1 MNTKK
6 FWTAVIAVFVI
17 LEITNYLVHGV
28 ILSSVYASEEVKN
41 IFRPMDEMVSK
52 MWIMWVADFVW
63 SFFFVFIFVKG
74 YQNKGILEGLRYGIY
89 IGLFFYFV
97 YAYGSYAMY
106 PLPYYLIF
114 EWFVIGLLQCILLGV
129 VTASLYKLKEAAA

>member
-28 ILSSVYASEEVKN
+28 ILNSVYASEEVKQF
-41 IFRPMDEMVSK
+41 FRPMEEMVSK
-52 MWIMWVADFVW
+52 MWVMWVADFVW

-74 YQNKGILEGLRYGIY
+74 YQNKGIMEGVRYGIY
-89 IGLFFYFV
+89 IGLFFSFV
-97 YAYGSYAMY
+97 YAYGSYVMY

-114 EWFVIGLLQCILLGV
+114 EWFVIGLMQSVLLGIV
-129 VTASLYKLKEAAA
+129 AALIYKPKESVA

>member
-28 ILSSVYASEEVKN
+28 ILSSVYASEEVKQ
-41 IFRPMDEMVSK
+41 IFRPMEEMVSK
-52 MWIMWVADFVW
+52 MWVRWVADFVW

-74 YQNKGILEGLRYGIY
+74 YQNKGIMEGVRFGVY

-97 YAYGSYAMY
+97 YSYGSYVMY

-114 EWFVIGLLQCILLGV
+114 EWFVIGLMQSVLLGIV
-129 VTASLYKLKEAAA
+129 AALIYKPKESVA